1 MSDCR
6 KGFPARGD
14 STRTCRQFRQSKK
27 PQPAF
32 PPANHSN
39 RPLRLLRQ
47 FGAPELREETFPAAR
62 LPQYANP
69 CGRLRR
75 RALAAARVR
84 SPPSALA
91 SLPPPA
97 AFSGSIAGRSGT
109 RLSSRPPRLSVS
121 SCFLSAPRAPSPF
134 SSQAPPAAAY
144 SAETELFLSK
154 SHTPSVLP

>member
-1 MSDCR
+1 MPDYR

-14 STRTCRQFRQSKK
+14 STRRRRQFLRSKK
-27 PQPAF
+27 LQPAF
-32 PPANHSN
+32 LPANHSS
-39 RPLRLLRQ
+39 RPPPLLQQ

-75 RALAAARVR
+75 RALAGARVR
-84 SPPSALA
+84 NPPSVLA

-109 RLSSRPPRLSVS
+109 RPSSRPPASQRFFSVS
-121 SCFLSAPRAPSPF
+121 ICATRAF
-134 SSQAPPAAAY
+134 TIFFTRPAG
-144 SAETELFLSK
+144 SGL
-154 SHTPSVLP
+154 